1 MSQQINLGK
10 ISLKAGA
17 DLRTK
22 MYHLVKLDT
31 DGNIVLCGAN
41 ERAIGVLDGK
51 PNVGENVAVNI
62 LGTTK
67 VVAGGA
73 IGIGDYVVS
82 NANGQVVVK
91 GNDDTNI
98 VGVALESASNAGEII
113 EILLM
118 PLLA

>member
-10 ISLKAGA
+10 ITLKSGQ

-22 MYHLVKLDT
+22 MYHLVKLDA
-31 DGNIVLCGAN
+31 DGNVVLCGAN

-51 PNVGENVAVNI
+51 PNVGESVAVNI
-62 LGTTK
+62 LGTSK
-67 VVAGGA
+67 VVVGGA
-73 IGIGDYVVS
+73 INVGDYVVS
-82 NANGQVVVK
+82 NENGQVIK
-91 GNDDTNI
+91 KTDTDTNI
-98 VGVALESASNAGEII
+98 VGIALENSSNAGEII